1 MAEQYRK
8 FFSYQSYLYVICF
21 ITVVISIVWA
31 TIGMYS
37 VVKVIAP
44 VYTFSEHDTK
54 DYYDFSNFQAHN
66 KQWIGGGDDGAGP
79 AKYTLKTKD
88 DWESYKKIMIAAR
101 RHDGINNIILSIIG
115 LIVSLPVLIF
125 HWKKAQ
131 VSRDKSE

>member
-1 MAEQYRK
+1 MTEQNKK

-21 ITVVISIVWA
+21 ITIVLSIVWA

-37 VVKVIAP
+37 IVKVLAP
-44 VYTFSEHDTK
+44 VYTFSENETK
-54 DYYDFSNFQAHN
+54 EYYDFSTFQDHH
-66 KQWIGGGDDGAGP
+66 KRYLGGDDGAP
-79 AKYTLKTKD
+79 ARATLKTID

-101 RHDGINNIILSIIG
+101 RHDGVNNIILSIIG

-131 VSRDKSE
+131 ISRDKS